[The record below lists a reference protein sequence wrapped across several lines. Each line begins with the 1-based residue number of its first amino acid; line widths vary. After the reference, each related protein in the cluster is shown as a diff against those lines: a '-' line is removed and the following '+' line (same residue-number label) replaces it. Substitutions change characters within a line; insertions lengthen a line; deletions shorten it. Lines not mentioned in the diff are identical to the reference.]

1 MAGSAAGVAVA
12 ALCRLLGV
20 AAKSTAASF
29 ALAWPVMYLVPILGA
44 ALALTVLWRGIP
56 QSRHP
61 APAAEAQPDAETATG
76 AETR

>member
-1 MAGSAAGVAVA
+1 MFFQFRGGKGVATW
-12 ALCRLLGV
+12 LG
-20 AAKSTAASF
+20 TLF

-61 APAAEAQPDAETATG
+61 APAEAQPDPETATG